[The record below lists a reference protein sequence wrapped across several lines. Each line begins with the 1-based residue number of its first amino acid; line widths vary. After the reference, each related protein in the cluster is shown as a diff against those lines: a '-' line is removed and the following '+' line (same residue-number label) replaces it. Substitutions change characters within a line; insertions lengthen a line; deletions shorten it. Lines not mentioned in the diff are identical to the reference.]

1 MIKAVYK
8 IIVSNHKKTS
18 DDTKSSKFSDQHQAT
33 LPTKPNSELFAL
45 FARGTINIS
54 LLILFGIYFQIAFI
68 RTTIK
73 YMAVSI
79 WRNL

>member
-8 IIVSNHKKTS
+8 IIVLNHKKTS
-18 DDTKSSKFSDQHQAT
+18 DDTMVKIPLKPSKFSDQHQAT

-54 LLILFGIYFQIAFI
+54 LLILFKIYF
-68 RTTIK
+68 
-73 YMAVSI
+73 
-79 WRNL
+79 